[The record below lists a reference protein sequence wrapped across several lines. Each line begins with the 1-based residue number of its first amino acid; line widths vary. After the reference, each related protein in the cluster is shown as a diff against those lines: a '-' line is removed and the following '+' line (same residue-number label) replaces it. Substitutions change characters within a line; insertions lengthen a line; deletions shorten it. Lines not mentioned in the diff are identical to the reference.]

1 MESREFALE
10 QYDLRASQNCFPVR
24 GSLAVCR
31 SVKIK
36 LWVLVLL
43 FFSLLSAL
51 MHRLINWKPR
61 QFATPWTLCG
71 MRRSLTVESR
81 RKTCTAKHS
90 GKCFGGYFLL
100 FVSFLSLS
108 CPADRRLTPACSG
121 FLLISLHLRVF
132 CALFA
137 AFIPS
142 LSLSPCSLPYL
153 LSHISPCPH
162 ITPVQKT
169 AALLNSSHPFL
180 FVFPFILSRSLCS
193 SCCDRLRSD

>member
-1 MESREFALE
+1 MRVQVESREFALK
-10 QYDLRASQNCFPVR
+10 QYDLRASQNCFPVQ

-81 RKTCTAKHS
+81 RKTCIAKHS
-90 GKCFGGYFLL
+90 GKCLEAI
-100 FVSFLSLS
+100 S
-108 CPADRRLTPACSG
+108 C
-121 FLLISLHLRVF
+121 
-132 CALFA
+132 
-137 AFIPS
+137 
-142 LSLSPCSLPYL
+142 SLSPSCLCLVRQTEGWLLLAEDFFSSLSISGCFVHCLQPLSHLSLFQRVPSLIFYPISQPVLTSL
-153 LSHISPCPH
+153 LSR
-162 ITPVQKT
+162 K
-169 AALLNSSHPFL
+169 
-180 FVFPFILSRSLCS
+180 RS
-193 SCCDRLRSD
+193 